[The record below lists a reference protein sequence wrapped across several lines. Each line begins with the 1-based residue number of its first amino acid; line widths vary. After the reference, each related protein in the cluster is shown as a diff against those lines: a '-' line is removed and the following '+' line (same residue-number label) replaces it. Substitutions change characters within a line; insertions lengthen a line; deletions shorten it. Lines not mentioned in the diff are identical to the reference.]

1 MKKRITA
8 LMEWFAYR
16 VKKRKFI
23 SYEKATALKIE
34 LGEDPDP
41 ELTTLEV
48 LKIFYSNDPRQ
59 WTECI
64 SEFNDICINQQYSGH
79 IDLDLNFENKEARYY
94 IRAKIYESNSNLV
107 ELYNHLSG
115 SNKKDLD
122 IRFAKRVRH
131 EFLKSVEH
139 FKELYEWIYNPPILP
154 GINKH
159 TIGKQLRSEFQ
170 QHYGA
175 YAEITYLLACGN
187 ALEFDRVNKMPLN
200 EYLALGEYVLRKRAV
215 ENIE

>member
-1 MKKRITA
+1 MKKHITA
-8 LMEWFAYR
+8 LMAWFAYR
-16 VKKRKFI
+16 VKKRKQI
-23 SYEKATALKIE
+23 DYEKFMLMKQE
-34 LGEDPDP
+34 LG
-41 ELTTLEV
+41 LEASEEETV
-48 LKIFYSNDPRQ
+48 IAILRTFYQKDNRE

-64 SEFNDICINQQYSGH
+64 NEFNLLITKQDTSVLKL
-79 IDLDLNFENKEARYY
+79 DLDFDNKEAKYF
-94 IRAKIYESNSNLV
+94 IRADTYVANADLV
-107 ELYNHLSG
+107 SLYNHLSG
-115 SNKKDLD
+115 RK
-122 IRFAKRVRH
+122 AKSISVPLAMRVKN
-131 EFLKSVEH
+131 EFLQSVEH

-175 YAEITYLLACGN
+175 YAEITYLLAYGN
-187 ALEFDRVNKMPLN
+187 ALKFDKVNKMPLN

>member
-8 LMEWFAYR
+8 LAEWFAYR
-16 VKKRKFI
+16 VKKRKQI
-23 SYEKATALKIE
+23 DYERFMLMKQE
-34 LGEDPDP
+34 LG
-41 ELTTLEV
+41 LEASEEEMV
-48 LKIFYSNDPRQ
+48 IAILKTFYPTDKRE
-59 WTECI
+59 WTECVN
-64 SEFNDICINQQYSGH
+64 EFNLLITKQYTGSLKL
-79 IDLDLNFENKEARYY
+79 DLDFYNKEAKYF
-94 IRAKIYESNSNLV
+94 IRADTYVSNADL
-107 ELYNHLSG
+107 LGLHNHLTG
-115 SNKKDLD
+115 QQKKSISVPL
-122 IRFAKRVRH
+122 AMRVKN

-187 ALEFDRVNKMPLN
+187 ALKFDRVNKMPLN